1 MGPEA
6 WFSVKLNTERYLK
19 KPETFFFPERLSHFK
34 VGRELFRF
42 SFFSGVT
49 RFLLCYDSSR
59 APYLC
64 YI

>member
-19 KPETFFFPERLSHFK
+19 KPETFFSSLRDSHFK
-34 VGRELFRF
+34 AGRAHFRF
-42 SFFSGVT
+42 PFFSGVT